1 MATTHHFNYTSADH
15 INMLGLR
22 DVVFIAPPPSLHH
35 QQPQQPPPISDH
47 HAHPHHPNFHLPS
60 STALGVGVSIFPVL
74 TATPYNVV
82 EDCGNANHN
91 SEANNTANFWRRCD
105 DQSSF
110 AKKDALGGGEDE
122 SNKGEKPEEINGL
135 SNSNLRVCRDCGNRA
150 KKECSYRRCRTC
162 CKSRGYD
169 CSTHVRS
176 TWVPAARRRERQMA
190 MVGVG
195 FGGCGEGGAGG
206 GGGGGG
212 GGGSSGSSSGVKRP
226 KLIDGSSNHGA
237 TNASS
242 TSNATTPRSF
252 DTSSCHHQDASF
264 KQSLPGQVRAPAVFR
279 CIRVTA
285 ISDNAAEFAYQ
296 ATVSISGHVFRGFLY
311 DQGIDEKNAFPCI
324 SELRF
329 GGVAGMRN
337 RDSSPIVDPPNA
349 YEASGCRR
357 LLEVPGD
364 E

>member
-1 MATTHHFNYTSADH
+1 MAATHHFNYASADH

-22 DVVFIAPPPSLHH
+22 DVVFIGPPSSLHH
-35 QQPQQPPPISDH
+35 QQPQQPPSVSDH
-47 HAHPHHPNFHLPS
+47 HPHHPNFHLPS
-60 STALGVGVSIFPVL
+60 STALGVGVSIFPLL
-74 TATPYNVV
+74 TAAPYNVV
-82 EDCGNANHN
+82 EDCGNPNANNN
-91 SEANNTANFWRRCD
+91 SEANGTANFWRRCEV
-105 DQSSF
+105 QSSF
-110 AKKDALGGGEDE
+110 SKKDALGVGEDE
-122 SNKGEKPEEINGL
+122 SNKGEKPEEIGGL
-135 SNSNLRVCRDCGNRA
+135 SSSNLRVCKDCGNRA

-190 MVGVG
+190 MMGIG
-195 FGGCGEGGAGG
+195 FGAGAGG
-206 GGGGGG
+206 GGEGGAAGG

-226 KLIDGSSNHGA
+226 KLVDGSSNHGA

-311 DQGIDEKNAFPCI
+311 DQGLDEKNAFPCI

-329 GGVAGMRN
+329 GGVASTRN
-337 RDSSPIVDPPNA
+337 GDSSPIVDPSSA
-349 YEASGCRR
+349 YAASGCRR

>member
-22 DVVFIAPPPSLHH
+22 DVVFIAPQSSLHP

-47 HAHPHHPNFHLPS
+47 HHPPSFHLPS

-82 EDCGNANHN
+82 EDCGNANN
-91 SEANNTANFWRRCD
+91 NGEASNTANFWRRCD

-110 AKKDALGGGEDE
+110 SKKDVLGVGEDE
-122 SNKGEKPEEINGL
+122 SNRGEKLEEIGGL

-190 MVGVG
+190 PVGIGFVG
-195 FGGCGEGGAGG
+195 GGEGGAGG
-206 GGGGGG
+206 GSG

-226 KLIDGSSNHGA
+226 KLVDGSSNHGG

-296 ATVSISGHVFRGFLY
+296 ASVSISGHVFRGFLY

-324 SELRF
+324 SERRF
-329 GGVAGMRN
+329 GGAAGTRIG
-337 RDSSPIVDPPNA
+337 DSSPIVDPPNA
-349 YEASGCRR
+349 YAASGCRR
-357 LLEVPGD
+357 LLEGYFMM
-364 E
+364 

>member
-1 MATTHHFNYTSADH
+1 MATTHHFNYASADH

-22 DVVFIAPPPSLHH
+22 DVVFIAPPSSLHH
-35 QQPQQPPPISDH
+35 QQPQQPPPVSD
-47 HAHPHHPNFHLPS
+47 HHPNFHLPT

-74 TATPYNVV
+74 TAAPYNVV
-82 EDCGNANHN
+82 EDCGNAGNN
-91 SEANNTANFWRRCD
+91 NEANNTANFWRRCD

-110 AKKDALGGGEDE
+110 SKKDALGMGEDE
-122 SNKGEKPEEINGL
+122 SNKGEKLEEINGL
-135 SNSNLRVCRDCGNRA
+135 SNSSNLRVCRDCGNRA

-162 CKSRGYD
+162 CKSRGFD

-190 MVGVG
+190 TAGI
-195 FGGCGEGGAGG
+195 GG
-206 GGGGGG
+206 GGGGGAGGG

-226 KLIDGSSNHGA
+226 KLVDGSSNHGA

-311 DQGIDEKNAFPCI
+311 DQGMDEKNAFPCI

-329 GGVAGMRN
+329 RGVAGTRN
-337 RDSSPIVDPPNA
+337 GDSSPIVDPSNA
-349 YEASGCRR
+349 YAASGCRR
-357 LLEVPGD
+357 LLEAPGD